1 MQKTWELIYLVY
13 KYLLLWSIGAGGGGM
28 IGEERGLVNF
38 VPQRG
43 QVVTE
48 KRWGLTSKKP
58 MEGLLYKIIFAVI
71 FCLCRL
77 NSATC

>member
-1 MQKTWELIYLVY
+1 
-13 KYLLLWSIGAGGGGM
+13 M
-28 IGEERGLVNF
+28 IGEERGSVNF